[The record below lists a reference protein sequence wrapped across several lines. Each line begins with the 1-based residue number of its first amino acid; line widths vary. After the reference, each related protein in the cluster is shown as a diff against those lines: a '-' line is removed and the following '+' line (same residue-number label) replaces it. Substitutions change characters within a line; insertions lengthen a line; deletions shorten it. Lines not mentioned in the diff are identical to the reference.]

1 MQILTI
7 GDAGGWS
14 RCLLDVARVPFFPA
28 LHHAGGETPAP
39 GLVTAVVRDW
49 LARERS
55 CSVMYGCLSPA
66 PGSFKPR
73 RSLAICVPMREID
86 PMPGNQPASP
96 DWSRS
101 GCVVRPCR
109 RMVIKPCQ
117 EVFFFCPPP
126 GLLPVA
132 RGLGAGGCCPRC
144 SSGSCAT
151 RSRFS
156 VSGLPPT
163 SGPRRPGAGSSC
175 CGALLL
181 RRRTFSVGTPSTCC
195 SIGVGVPPG
204 KNRNE
209 THDLEGEDLLAPPF
223 HDSQTFSSLRS
234 YVT

>member
-49 LARERS
+49 LAREILLGHEWVSIPRS
-55 CSVMYGCLSPA
+55 RVLQTPEVPGDLCSRGRSIPCPATNRRLPTGLARGVLCGRAAAWSSNHARRSFFLPSSRSPA
-66 PGSFKPR
+66 GCPGPR
-73 RSLAICVPMREID
+73 S
-86 PMPGNQPASP
+86 Q
-96 DWSRS
+96 
-101 GCVVRPCR
+101 
-109 RMVIKPCQ
+109 
-117 EVFFFCPPP
+117 
-126 GLLPVA
+126 GLLSSMFLRFVRDSIPVICFRSA
-132 RGLGAGGCCPRC
+132 ANLGTAETRGG
-144 SSGSCAT
+144 
-151 RSRFS
+151 
-156 VSGLPPT
+156 VI
-163 SGPRRPGAGSSC
+163 
-175 CGALLL
+175 LLR